1 MASSEV
7 LLIGLIVGVLAWALG
22 ALLHLLRLR
31 RQLQAAFGPVAEAA
45 RGLID
50 QQVAEA
56 ARLRPAVPAES
67 ARLDAVAA
75 CGQQAHEALQAVREA
90 PLDPARMARW
100 IAADAALA
108 RAFGA
113 LALLRRAYPAL
124 APADRDTQAAAR
136 RLAEAR
142 AAFNLH
148 SARYNRAV
156 LQPPEQAIAGLFGF
170 PQALSL
176 PEPAPQD

>member
-31 RQLQAAFGPVAEAA
+31 RRLQAAFGLVAEAA

-50 QQVAEA
+50 QQLAEV
-56 ARLRPAVPAES
+56 ARLRPAVPGES
-67 ARLDAVAA
+67 ARLDALTA
-75 CGQQAHEALQAVREA
+75 CGQRARQALQAAGEA

-100 IAADAALA
+100 IAAEAELGQ
-108 RAFGA
+108 AFAA

-124 APADRDTQAAAR
+124 APVDPGTQAAAR
-136 RLAEAR
+136 RLTAAR
-142 AAFNLH
+142 AAFNH
-148 SARYNRAV
+148 QSARYNRAV
-156 LQPPEQAIAGLFGF
+156 LQPPDQAIAGLFGF

-176 PEPAPQD
+176 PEPPAGA